1 MKLSR
6 HKVLN
11 SYSSVTLYYIFFLGF
26 FEYCSSFKIPSPKAI
41 SPYFYNA
48 INQNPFFK
56 IISRSYSFFY
66 WLPRRNLP
74 YDRPFMYFKNSS
86 IDFVSWYQIPHNL
99 PPYRYLVLK
108 LNRFNHFIIF
118 LYPFINDIGRGLP
131 FRFFLFWPTW

>member
-1 MKLSR
+1 MDPSR
-6 HKVLN
+6 LKVLN
-11 SYSSVTLYYIFFLGF
+11 CYSSKMLYCIIFFSF
-26 FEYCSSFKIPSPKAI
+26 FEYCSSFKIPSPKSI
-41 SPYFYNA
+41 SPYFFNA

-108 LNRFNHFIIF
+108 LNIFNYFIII
-118 LYPFINDIGRGLP
+118 FILLINNIGRRLS
-131 FRFFLFWPTW
+131 FRLFLFWPTW